1 MLGEIVKSGNRGSPR
16 PQRTVAPR
24 TSKQASRQPG
34 AASRGRTGFGGSPGI
49 LIALLSS
56 AVFGLSGSF
65 AKSLLETGWTSTTA
79 VAVRMG
85 GAALVLAVPAL
96 ISLHGRWY
104 QVRRNWKTI
113 LAFGFIGVAGCQF
126 FYFNAV
132 ERLSVGVAL
141 LLEFLAPVLMVLW
154 IWLASRRRPGFLTIA
169 GTVAAMGGLVLV
181 LDLGGEIRVD
191 PVGVLWGLAAAVCL
205 AIYFF
210 LTAKQNESLPPLV
223 LATGGMLVG
232 AVTMLV
238 LGATGILPTGFSTA
252 DVQLAGWQTRWWVP
266 LAGLVLFSTVLA
278 YVTGIIAARALGSRV
293 ASFVSLTEVLFAVL
307 WAWLLLSE
315 LPGPIQ
321 LLGGALIV
329 LGVVLVRAD
338 RSAGLPGE
346 DPGEGRGGPGGRPAG
361 RAQPG
366 QA

>member
-1 MLGEIVKSGNRGSPR
+1 MNRYVGKRPAKAGVLHAPGRLGSNSSSTGIA
-16 PQRTVAPR
+16 VA
-24 TSKQASRQPG
+24 
-34 AASRGRTGFGGSPGI
+34 
-49 LIALLSS
+49 LVSS

-85 GAALVLAVPAL
+85 GAALVLLVPAL
-96 ISLHGRWY
+96 VALHGRWY
-104 QVRRNWKTI
+104 QVRENWKTI

-141 LLEFLAPVLMVLW
+141 LLEFLAPVIMVLW
-154 IWLASRRRPGFLTIA
+154 IWAATRRRPGLRTI
-169 GTVAAMGGLVLV
+169 GGAAAAIAGLVLV
-181 LDLGGEIRVD
+181 LDIGGAVHVD

-210 LTAKQNESLPPLV
+210 ITAKQNDSLPPLV

-232 AVTMLV
+232 AVTMV
-238 LGATGILPTGFSTA
+238 LLGVVGILPTGFSTG
-252 DVQLAGWQTRWWVP
+252 DVVLAGRVTPWWVP

-278 YVTGIIAARALGSRV
+278 YVTGIVAARTLGSRV

-307 WAWLLLSE
+307 WAWLFLSE
-315 LPGPIQ
+315 LPGTVQ

-329 LGVVLVRAD
+329 LGVVLVRSD
-338 RSAGLPGE
+338 KTAGLPGE
-346 DPGEGRGGPGGRPAG
+346 FIK
-361 RAQPG
+361 RA
-366 QA
+366 

>member
-1 MLGEIVKSGNRGSPR
+1 MNLTGPQGQAQNVHEVPMNRSVNSSRHQVRSPSGQSGG
-16 PQRTVAPR
+16 
-24 TSKQASRQPG
+24 TSAL
-34 AASRGRTGFGGSPGI
+34 AV
-49 LIALLSS
+49 ALLSS

-65 AKSLLETGWTSTTA
+65 AKSLLDTGWTSTSA

-85 GAALVLAVPAL
+85 GAALVLLVPAL
-96 ISLHGRWY
+96 IALHGRWH
-104 QVRRNWKTI
+104 QVRENWKTI

-132 ERLSVGVAL
+132 ARLSVGVAL

-154 IWLASRRRPGFLTIA
+154 IWASTQRRPGGKTIGGA
-169 GTVAAMGGLVLV
+169 LAAVTGLVLV
-181 LDLGGEIRVD
+181 LDITGEVRVD

-210 LTAKQNESLPPLV
+210 ITARQNDSLPPLV

-232 AVTMLV
+232 AVTMLL
-238 LGATGILPTGFSTA
+238 LGATGVLPTGFNTD
-252 DVQLAGWQTRWWVP
+252 DVVLAGVVTSWWVP
-266 LAGLVLFSTVLA
+266 LAGLVLLSTVLA
-278 YVTGIIAARALGSRV
+278 YVTGIVAARRLGSRV

-315 LPGPIQ
+315 LPRPIQ
-321 LLGGALIV
+321 LAGGALIV

-338 RSAGLPGE
+338 KRAGLPGE
-346 DPGEGRGGPGGRPAG
+346 VPDDPGPTA
-361 RAQPG
+361 
-366 QA
+366 